1 MSTRPSSPSPPAE
14 VLSRT
19 RVRDAMQ
26 LGLFHCDPD
35 DDIAAVVRTMA
46 EQSIHSVVVTGIV
59 RRDHAGD
66 HLAWGIVSDLDLMR
80 ALAPGADEATAAE
93 FAGTEIVTVSPRE
106 SLERAVQLMAEHET
120 SHLVVVSPETG
131 RPVGMLSTLDIAR
144 AVDGA

>member
-1 MSTRPSSPSPPAE
+1 MTTRPSPTSPPAE
-14 VLSRT
+14 VLGRI

-26 LGLFHCDPD
+26 LGLFHCGAD
-35 DDIAAVVRTMA
+35 DDIAAVARTMA
-46 EQSIHSVVVTGIV
+46 EQSIHSVVVAGIA

-93 FAGTEIVTVSPRE
+93 FAGTEIVIVSPRE
-106 SLERAVQLMAEHET
+106 SLARAVQLMTEHET

-144 AVDGA
+144 ALDGA

>member
-1 MSTRPSSPSPPAE
+1 MTTRMSPTSPPADA
-14 VLSRT
+14 LGRI

-26 LGLFHCDPD
+26 LGLFHCSPD
-35 DDIAAVVRTMA
+35 DDIAAVARTMA
-46 EQSIHSVVVTGIV
+46 EQSIHSVVVAGIT

-80 ALAPGADEATAAE
+80 ALAPGADEVTAAE
-93 FAGTEIVTVSPRE
+93 FAGTEIVIVSPRE
-106 SLERAVQLMAEHET
+106 SLSRAVQLMTEHET

-144 AVDGA
+144 ALDGA

>member
-1 MSTRPSSPSPPAE
+1 MSTRPSSPSQPSE

-35 DDIAAVVRTMA
+35 DDIAAVVSTMA
-46 EQSIHSVVVTGIV
+46 EQSIHSVVVAGIV
-59 RRDHAGD
+59 RRDHTGD

-80 ALAPGADEATAAE
+80 ALSPGADEATAAE
-93 FAGTEIVTVSPRE
+93 FAGTEIVCVSPRE

-131 RPVGMLSTLDIAR
+131 RPVGMLSSLDIAR